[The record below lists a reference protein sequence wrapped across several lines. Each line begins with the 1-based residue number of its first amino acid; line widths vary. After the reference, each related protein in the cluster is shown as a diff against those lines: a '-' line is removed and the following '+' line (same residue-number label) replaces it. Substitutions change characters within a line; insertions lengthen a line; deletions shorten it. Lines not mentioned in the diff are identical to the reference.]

1 MVVTICFSQLRL
13 YLHHSLTLSQDV
25 LRVMLL
31 SCQNDVQCQEL
42 EKQQRQICS
51 VSVLHCTYCMSSRRN
66 IISDCCVLAVSF
78 LTVAWMT
85 ITPVSIFW
93 GAFLPLHAAWSVY
106 DRPLLSP
113 VFITFIPMMLLKFPL
128 GYPVR
133 LF

>member
-1 MVVTICFSQLRL
+1 MAIWAEAMGDQVFLL
-13 YLHHSLTLSQDV
+13 YVRIYSVNRQCRHVFMIVGS
-25 LRVMLL
+25 VM
-31 SCQNDVQCQEL
+31 
-42 EKQQRQICS
+42 
-51 VSVLHCTYCMSSRRN
+51 LHCTFYMSSRSN
-66 IISDCCVLAVSF
+66 ITLDCCAPAVSF

-85 ITPVSIFW
+85 ITPVSVFW

-113 VFITFIPMMLLKFPL
+113 VFITFIPMMLLKFPP